1 MSFQQGLSG
10 LAAAARNL
18 DVIGNNVANSN
29 TAGFKTSKANFADV
43 IATSLAGGGS
53 SSAGLGVAVAGID
66 QQFTQGNVSTTN
78 NPLDFAVNGNGFFR
92 LSTNGTVTYT
102 RNGQFK
108 LDKDGFIVNTTGAR
122 LQGYPVNGAGQ
133 IVNSTPVDL
142 QFSTASVSPKSTANA
157 RVVANLDSRK
167 PIISAAFS
175 LTDPSTYTSTTS
187 MSIYDSLGNQHNMT
201 TYYRKSAAN
210 TYQVFVAVNGVQVGA
225 GPVGTLNF
233 RTDGTI
239 DTGTTTLPF
248 NLSIPLTSGAVTPLL
263 VALDYT
269 GTTQYGANFAVSN
282 LTQDGYTSG
291 QLTGFN
297 VSSDGKMVGRYS
309 NGQSKDLGQVVL
321 AAFNNPQGLQPLG
334 NNQWAE
340 TSASGQPLVGTAGS
354 GTFGVLQSGAVEDS
368 NVDLTAE
375 LVNMITA
382 QRIYQANAQTI
393 KTQDQVL
400 QTLVNLR

>member
-1 MSFQQGLSG
+1 MGFQQGLSG

-18 DVIGNNVANSN
+18 DVLGNNVANS
-29 TAGFKTSKANFADV
+29 TTVGFKASKTSFADV

-122 LQGYPVNGAGQ
+122 LQGYPVNAAGQ

-167 PIISAAFS
+167 PIITAPFD
-175 LTDPSTYTSTTS
+175 LTNPGTYTSTTS

-225 GPVGTLNF
+225 GRRYAQFPH
-233 RTDGTI
+233 RRH
-239 DTGTTTLPF
+239 
-248 NLSIPLTSGAVTPLL
+248 
-263 VALDYT
+263 Y
-269 GTTQYGANFAVSN
+269 
-282 LTQDGYTSG
+282 
-291 QLTGFN
+291 
-297 VSSDGKMVGRYS
+297 RYS
-309 NGQSKDLGQVVL
+309 YHH
-321 AAFNNPQGLQPLG
+321 F
-334 NNQWAE
+334 
-340 TSASGQPLVGTAGS
+340 
-354 GTFGVLQSGAVEDS
+354 
-368 NVDLTAE
+368 
-375 LVNMITA
+375 
-382 QRIYQANAQTI
+382 
-393 KTQDQVL
+393 
-400 QTLVNLR
+400 TL